1 MLPQPSKTTS
11 VFVYGTLK
19 PGGKNFHVARLGG
32 AFSVR
37 EACVEGMR
45 LYALEPEAY
54 PAMILGEGWVH
65 GFVLDYEDIGTALP
79 HLDALEGL
87 DLFPPLYHRVLVE
100 VHPTRETVWTY
111 LYARRE
117 RLSAP
122 GVTFLPHGIW
132 AI

>member
-1 MLPQPSKTTS
+1 MTSEPST

-19 PGGKNFHVARLGG
+19 PGGKNFHVAKLGG

-37 EACVEGMR
+37 EAYVEGMR

-54 PAMILGEGWVH
+54 PAMIPGERRVH
-65 GFVLDYEDIGTALP
+65 GFVLDYEDVGAALP
-79 HLDALEGL
+79 HLDVLEGC
-87 DLFPPLYHRVLVE
+87 DLSPPLYHRVLVKIC
-100 VHPTRETVWTY
+100 PTGETVWTY

-122 GVTFLPHGIW
+122 GVTLLLDGIW
-132 AI
+132 AV